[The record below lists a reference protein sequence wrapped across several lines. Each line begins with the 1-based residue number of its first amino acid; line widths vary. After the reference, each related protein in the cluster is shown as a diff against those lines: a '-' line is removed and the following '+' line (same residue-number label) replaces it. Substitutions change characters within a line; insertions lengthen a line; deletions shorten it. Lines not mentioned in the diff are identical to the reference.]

1 MARLIRMLYGGGW
14 WVRRC
19 GPIERRTLAQQV
31 AAERLTQ
38 VTDGMQGVLT
48 VLRHGPIVAG
58 RSWNFNKRVAPDTV
72 LLN

>member
-1 MARLIRMLYGGGW
+1 MARLDWMLCGRRC

-19 GPIERRTLAQQV
+19 GPIERRTRARQV

-58 RSWNFNKRVAPDTV
+58 RSWNFNKRVAPA
-72 LLN
+72 LSS